1 MMYIAGEFKH
11 MTEYEWN
18 RRRVALEV
26 LQRPLQHH
34 PGVPPRIAAA
44 LLHASELGQAQ
55 ARAHEVQRAN
65 AALPPGL
72 RDFYWR
78 ALRERYTAHRR
89 TTKHELK

>member
-1 MMYIAGEFKH
+1 MRYIAGKIKN

-44 LLHASELGQAQ
+44 LLTANELALQQ
-55 ARAHEVQRAN
+55 ARAHDVQRAN

-78 ALRERYTAHRR
+78 ALRERYNAHRR